1 MIYIIITV
9 GIALDMIYLRAKIE
23 RRNNMSFI
31 IKGIDLPENFEA
43 VAIITKNTTKGE
55 PLYNSVA
62 SYYGSK
68 NVIQIPKGHG
78 RLIDGDK
85 LRATLRRWT
94 EDEWNQKA
102 SPVSW
107 AYAYEDII
115 NLIDDAH
122 TIVESEEE

>member
-1 MIYIIITV
+1 MSII
-9 GIALDMIYLRAKIE
+9 L
-23 RRNNMSFI
+23 
-31 IKGIDLPENFEA
+31 KGIDMPTNGETLIVGIYGNGLVSVEHSKPLVLPIEINA
-43 VAIITKNTTKGE
+43 DA
-55 PLYNSVA
+55 
-62 SYYGSK
+62 
-68 NVIQIPKGHG
+68 IQIPKDHG

-115 NLIDDAH
+115 DLIDDAP
-122 TIVESEEE
+122 TILEAEE